1 MFVEVFNDLLA
12 ENDMSKKKFSE
23 QSGIPYPTIIGWT
36 NLHRLPDYTAL
47 LKIADFFHC
56 SVDYLMGR
64 ENSYNDP
71 QPAQIILSPKERELI
86 ALYRKLD
93 PDGKQLIGKLADKLG
108 SA

>member
-47 LKIADFFHC
+47 LKIADFF
-56 SVDYLMGR
+56 SLLR
-64 ENSYNDP
+64 S
-71 QPAQIILSPKERELI
+71 LSDGK
-86 ALYRKLD
+86 
-93 PDGKQLIGKLADKLG
+93 GKQLP
-108 SA
+108 